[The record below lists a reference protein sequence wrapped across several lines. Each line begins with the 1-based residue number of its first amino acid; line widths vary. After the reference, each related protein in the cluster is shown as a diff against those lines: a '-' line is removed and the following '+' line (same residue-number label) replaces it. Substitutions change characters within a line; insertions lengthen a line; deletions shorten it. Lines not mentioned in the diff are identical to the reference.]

1 VTPESTIH
9 GTTELASELA
19 SALASE
25 LGRHARPTATPAL
38 DVARM
43 CRAIAAR
50 PELARD
56 LTDIGQTVAV
66 ISNGTAVLDLG
77 DAGPRAS
84 MPVLESKAALLRQLT
99 GLRAIPIAVDAK
111 EPDRFVATIQA
122 IAPSFGAI
130 LIEHVSAPMCFEV
143 ESRLDAQLRVP
154 VVHDDRAC
162 TAVVT
167 LAALLRT
174 SRRLS
179 RPLPGCRVGIVGMG
193 PAGTGIAQLLL
204 AHGVRELRGVDVDT
218 DALDRL
224 RELGGR
230 PESLAT
236 ILTACDVI
244 VAVTGQPGL
253 IPIAAV
259 RPHQVI
265 LSMSSTSPEIE
276 VEAALAAGAAVAAD
290 GNTIDT
296 QLAFPGLLRGALEAR
311 ASSISMPML
320 LAAAHALS
328 ELAQDDALLPDPF
341 DPRTH
346 QEVADAVRDAA

>member
-1 VTPESTIH
+1 MTPDPSILDPTESPREPH
-9 GTTELASELA
+9 
-19 SALASE
+19 
-25 LGRHARPTATPAL
+25 RHARPSGLPL

-50 PELARD
+50 PALARD
-56 LTDIGQTVAV
+56 LTNIGQTVAIV
-66 ISNGTAVLDLG
+66 SNGSAVLDLG
-77 DAGPRAS
+77 DVGPRAS
-84 MPVLESKAALLRQLT
+84 VPVLEGKAARLRQLT
-99 GLRAIPIAVDAK
+99 GLHAVPIAIDAR

-130 LIEHVSAPMCFEV
+130 LIEHMSAPLCFEI

-154 VVHDDRAC
+154 VLHDDRAC

-167 LAALLRT
+167 LAALLRI

-179 RPLPGCRVGIVGMG
+179 RPLPQCRVGIVGMG

-236 ILTACDVI
+236 ILSTCEVI

-253 IPIAAV
+253 IPSAAV

-265 LSMSSTSPEIE
+265 LSMSSTSPEID
-276 VEAALAAGAAVAAD
+276 VQAALAAGAAVAAD

-296 QLAFPGLLRGALEAR
+296 LLAFPGILRGALEAR
-311 ASSISMPML
+311 ASSVSVPML
-320 LAAAHALS
+320 LAAAHALA
-328 ELAQDDALLPDPF
+328 ELPLDDSLLPDPL

>member
-1 VTPESTIH
+1 
-9 GTTELASELA
+9 
-19 SALASE
+19 
-25 LGRHARPTATPAL
+25 
-38 DVARM
+38 M

-50 PELARD
+50 PASARD
-56 LTDIGQTVAV
+56 LTGIGRTVAI

-77 DAGPRAS
+77 DVGPRAS
-84 MPVLESKAALLRQLT
+84 VPVLEDKAWRLRQLT

-111 EPDRFVATIQA
+111 EADRLVATVLA

-130 LIEHVSAPMCFEV
+130 LLEHVSAPMCFEV

-162 TAVVT
+162 TAVVA
-167 LAALLRT
+167 LAALIRI
-174 SRRLS
+174 SRQLG
-179 RPLPGCRVGIVGMG
+179 RPLARYRVGIVGMG

-204 AHGVRELRGVDVDT
+204 AHGVRELRGVDVDA
-218 DALDRL
+218 DALGRL

-236 ILTACDVI
+236 VLSTCEVI

-253 IPIAAV
+253 IPAAAV

-276 VEAALAAGAAVAAD
+276 VDAALAAGAAVAAD
-290 GNTIDT
+290 GKTIDT
-296 QLAFPGLLRGALEAR
+296 LLAYPGILRGALEAR
-311 ASSISMPML
+311 APSIGVPML
-320 LAAAHALS
+320 LAAAHALAG
-328 ELAQDDALLPDPF
+328 LARDGELLPDPL
-341 DPRTH
+341 DPQTH
-346 QEVADAVRDAA
+346 ARVADAVRDAA